1 MKLRMTLS
9 TVKRISKKIL
19 VSLLVIST
27 VLGGVYAASSVE
39 MVYAAQPD
47 NYHTGDY
54 NSLLDIPVNYYYYN
68 LFSDAQKSVWDELDA
83 AAKNYMYSDES
94 GISNFNVGRRYDE
107 ISDEEFNEVYQRFRY
122 QNPQYFFMQTNW
134 ELWWSGGSSRGKRV
148 QISGDFQDATKRK
161 AAADKVLARVNEWKR
176 IVDQETTEEGKV
188 NKICE
193 LICNKVTYSK
203 TAPYSQTSYS
213 IFDDANLA
221 LCVGYGLGFSLMC
234 NACGIPTIAVVNP
247 AHLWNKV
254 RVNDIWYHIDL
265 TSMDSANGMLYR
277 TYLRSSAKMA
287 EEGKESLHNGAA
299 ENADG
304 GPTCTVDSNP
314 QNAYNRRVEDVKPPT
329 DSNSSPTLS
338 ATSKGD
344 GKWDVTVSGVAG
356 CVVYYTTNGDTPSQN
371 FTKSFSTTSGI
382 TIEVE
387 EGTIVK
393 AVAVGNNKW
402 DSPIAVIT
410 AKEQASM
417 TSIEAAVGSAIGTHI
432 YDGLP
437 KRPTDLYLTLNNI
450 PLVKGTDYI
459 ISSYHSNTNAGT
471 ATVSVIGTGNYYGE
485 KEIEF
490 TINKGK
496 YSTPNISLSY
506 EADLQN
512 AEYTLYVNGAQK
524 GSLYKFTVN
533 GGSSDYG
540 NSSSYSGLRVGDTVK
555 VDVKVPGNPN
565 MEESDVAAE
574 TITLPEIKTPTPTIY
589 PSWYAYTFTDTL
601 EVYADLK
608 IEDDPNMEAEY
619 YFTLDDTDPRTSET
633 RIKKTFYEM
642 TISEPITLTDT
653 TTVKF
658 AAKLPNYEISEVA
671 TETFIKAEAVEEG
684 GLESKEEKVEPAEDE
699 NDKDDNDEDSG
710 NIVTVTKIEMKS
722 EPSKLSYNVNEL
734 LDLTGAKITVT
745 KSDLSTEEIDVTTSM
760 ISGFDSSVAGTKTV
774 TVTYE
779 GQTTSFEV
787 TVTNQSEESGDNTG
801 EGNGGNT
808 EEGSDSNPDEGQG
821 GESGGNAGEE
831 SGGNTG
837 ADPGDETESVDRTG
851 ITLNIANMT
860 YGDSASVP
868 SIDGQKADDEAVP
881 VYEYTTVNS
890 TDWQEYNPS
899 QVGKYPVAVGSYK
912 LRVSLE
918 ANKKYNAYTAE
929 KVFTISAK
937 SLSSSDVSI
946 GDIAS
951 DLTYTGSA
959 IEPTPSVSVR
969 DKVLTAGTDYDYS
982 YENNINASANNA
994 KVIVTFKGNYSGE
1007 ISKTYGINKAT
1018 ITNAALTISGW
1029 TAGSQ
1034 ANPAN
1039 VTGTG
1044 ITSTSSIAY
1053 SYKSKNAADSEYT
1066 ATVPTA
1072 AGEYICRAVVAASAN
1087 YEGIT
1092 LTKEFTITEPSPESK
1107 IMTLTAPK
1115 ARSLTYNGDEQA
1127 LITAGSAKNGTI
1139 LYKLGADGTYQ
1150 SNIPM
1155 ATAAGTYAVYY
1166 KGVAFEGYEDVEEAS
1181 INVVI
1186 SKLTITSGMVDFK
1199 EGNKTVENVIVKS
1212 GTKTI
1217 SSDNYT
1223 AVNKNNAIVV
1233 SGINNCSGTVRIEL
1247 SVPNKDKPVV
1257 TVTSTVSQD
1266 DSVKDLKP
1274 ILADIPTDKR
1284 IGYIKNVLTGKS
1296 EALSYFDKEGTKST
1310 ADFRMS
1316 ITDITATIAPEIK
1329 KQFESAAVNGIGAAT
1344 VVARYLD
1351 LSMTMSYVIIPDAG
1365 NQLSGSEQ
1373 INNSGDYGNIITLEV
1388 PEELRAP
1395 KGKTRTYYVIRKHGD
1410 EMAIMGTTLNDNKI
1424 TFTTNKFSTYAIAY
1438 SEETVNVEAPV
1449 ILSGNAFTSPKTG
1462 DESGIMLWLALFA
1475 VSLIFTTTY
1484 GVIEYRRNRR

>member
-9 TVKRISKKIL
+9 TVKRISKKVL

-107 ISDEEFNEVYQRFRY
+107 ITDEEFNEVYQRFRY

-161 AAADKVLARVNEWKR
+161 AAADKVLAQVNEWKR

-203 TAPYSQTSYS
+203 TGPSSQTSYA

-234 NACGIPTIAVVNP
+234 NACGIPSIAVVNA

-277 TYLRSSAKMA
+277 TYLRSSAKIA
-287 EEGKESLHNGAA
+287 EEGKESLHKGAA

-304 GPTCTVDSNP
+304 GPICTVDTNP

-329 DSNSSPTLS
+329 DSNSSPTLN

-356 CVVYYTTNGDTPSQN
+356 CVVYYTTNGETPSQN
-371 FTKSFSTTSGI
+371 FTKSSSTTSGI

-417 TSIEAAVGSAIGTHI
+417 TSIETAVGSAIGTYI

-471 ATVSVIGTGNYYGE
+471 AAVSVIGIGNYYGE

-540 NSSSYSGLRVGDTVK
+540 NSSSYSDLRVGDTVK
-555 VDVKVPGNPN
+555 VEVKVPGNPN

-589 PSWYAYTFTDTL
+589 PSWYAYKFTDTL

-658 AAKLPNYEISEVA
+658 AAKLPDYEISEVA

-684 GLESKEEKVEPAEDE
+684 GLESKEEKVEPVEDE

-745 KSDLSTEEIDVTTSM
+745 KSDLSTEDIDVTTSM
-760 ISGFDSSVAGTKTV
+760 ISGFDSSIAGTKTV

-779 GQTTSFEV
+779 GQTTSFDV

-808 EEGSDSNPDEGQG
+808 EEGSGSNPDEGQG

-837 ADPGDETESVDRTG
+837 AEPGDETESVDRTG

-899 QVGKYPVAVGSYK
+899 KSGKYPVAVGSYK

-918 ANKKYNAYTAE
+918 ANKKYNAFTAE

-937 SLSSSDVSI
+937 AVSASEVTI

-951 DLTYTGSA
+951 DYVYNGSA
-959 IEPTPSVSVR
+959 IEPAPTVTLNS
-969 DKVLTAGTDYDYS
+969 KLLTAGTDYDYS
-982 YENNINASANNA
+982 YENNINASSGA
-994 KVIVTFKGNYSGE
+994 KVKVTFKGNYSGE
-1007 ISKTYGINKAT
+1007 ASKTFSINKAT

-1066 ATVPTA
+1066 ATVPTV
-1072 AGEYICRAVVAASAN
+1072 AGKYICRAVVAASAN

-1092 LTKEFTITEPSPESK
+1092 LTKEFTITEPSSESK

-1115 ARSLTYNGDEQA
+1115 ARSLTYNGNEQA
-1127 LITAGSAKNGTI
+1127 LITAGSANNGTI
-1139 LYKLGADGTYQ
+1139 QYKLGSDGRYST
-1150 SNIPM
+1150 NIPK

-1166 KGVAFEGYEDVEEAS
+1166 KGVASDDFEDVGEAS

-1186 SKLTITSGMVDFK
+1186 SKLTITSGMVSFK
-1199 EGNKTVENVIVKS
+1199 DSIKEVENLLVKN
-1212 GTKTI
+1212 GATTI

-1223 AVNKNNAIVV
+1223 AVKRDNSIVLT
-1233 SGINNCSGTVRIEL
+1233 GINNCSGTVTIEL
-1247 SVPNKDKPVV
+1247 SKPNNDNPVV
-1257 TVTSTVSQD
+1257 TVTSTVSHD
-1266 DSVKDLKP
+1266 YSVKDLKP
-1274 ILADIPTDKR
+1274 VLADIPTDQR
-1284 IGYIKNVLTGKS
+1284 IGYIKKVLAGKS
-1296 EALSYFDKEGTKST
+1296 EALTMFNAEGTKST

-1316 ITDITATIAPEIK
+1316 ITDITSTVHPDIK
-1329 KQFESAAVNGIGAAT
+1329 KQFEDAAT
-1344 VVARYLD
+1344 NVIGSSSVIARYLD
-1351 LSMTMSYVIIPDAG
+1351 LTMLMSYVITHENG
-1365 NQLSGSEQ
+1365 RQLSGSEQ
-1373 INNSGDYGNIITLEV
+1373 ISHSEDYGNIITLEL
-1388 PEELRAP
+1388 PDELRAP
-1395 KGKTRTYYVIRKHGD
+1395 KGKLRTYYVIRKHGD

-1449 ILSGNAFTSPKTG
+1449 ILSGNGFTSPKTG